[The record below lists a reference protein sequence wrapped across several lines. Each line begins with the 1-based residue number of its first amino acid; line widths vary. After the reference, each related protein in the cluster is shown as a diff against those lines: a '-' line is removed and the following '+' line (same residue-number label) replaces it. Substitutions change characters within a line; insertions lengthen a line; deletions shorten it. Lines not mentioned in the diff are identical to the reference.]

1 MHALNIDHLT
11 LRRGSQTILRD
22 VTLEISA
29 GERVAIVGPNGSGK
43 TTLLR
48 ALAGLIQP
56 TRGDIWI
63 DGILKTPA
71 NVGIKSRIGYVG
83 HSPHLYPHLTAH
95 ENLLFLARLFEIPD
109 HRERIAVT
117 LDAIGLSAQADRL
130 VREFSRGMQQR
141 LALGAAMLHNPL
153 VLLLIIPD
161 LVWGDTAYLLI
172 PFTSAGKRGN
182 LVYIHASLSLLDKKP
197 LPYLILLSP
206 KQFRRSTLRKK
217 QLMAAEF

>member
-1 MHALNIDHLT
+1 MTGTAVTEAEEFFKIYKLEVVDIPTNKPYLIGIDGL
-11 LRRGSQTILRD
+11 
-22 VTLEISA
+22 A
-29 GERVAIVGPNGSGK
+29 GSGK

-153 VLLLIIPD
+153 VLLLDEPSTG
-161 LVWGDTAYLLI
+161 LDTDGPTA
-172 PFTSAGKRGN
+172 
-182 LVYIHASLSLLDKKP
+182 
-197 LPYLILLSP
+197 LPAMLETLAPNAAVLLSTHDCLLYTSP
-206 KQFRRSTLRKK
+206 SPRD
-217 QLMAAEF
+217 